1 MNQVVFTVLGE
12 PTGKGRSRFSAY
24 QNPNTG
30 KTYGKAYTPKKTVV
44 YENLVRTEYE
54 RQCGDFRF
62 PDGSMLDM
70 RVMAYYGVTNS
81 ASKKKK
87 EKMLAGIIRPT
98 KKPDMD
104 NCLKAIAD
112 ALNDVAYKDDTQI
125 VDCQVRKFYSEKP
138 RVVIKISQIGE

>member
-1 MNQVVFTVLGE
+1 
-12 PTGKGRSRFSAY
+12 
-24 QNPNTG
+24 
-30 KTYGKAYTPKKTVV
+30 
-44 YENLVRTEYE
+44 
-54 RQCGDFRF
+54 
-62 PDGSMLDM
+62 
-70 RVMAYYGVTNS
+70 MAYYGVTNS
-81 ASKKKK
+81 ASKNKK